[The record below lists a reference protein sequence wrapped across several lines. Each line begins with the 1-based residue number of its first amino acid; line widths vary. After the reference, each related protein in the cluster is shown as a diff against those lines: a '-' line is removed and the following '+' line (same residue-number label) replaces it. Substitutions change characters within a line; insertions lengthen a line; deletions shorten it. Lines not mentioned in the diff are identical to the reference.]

1 MFGRRVTLFTI
12 FDFKV
17 RLDTSWIIIALLVT
31 WSLAKGFFPH
41 YYKGLQAAVYWQMG
55 VVGALGLFVSI
66 IFHELCHSLVARR
79 FDMPMRGITLFV
91 FGGVAE
97 MEEEPP
103 SARAEFFMA
112 IAGPISSIALGFLFY
127 GVYFLGQQG
136 NWPVAVVGVFGY
148 LRTINFVL
156 AFFNLLPAFPL
167 DGGRILRSVLW
178 SLGKNLRWATR
189 IASQIGSG
197 FGMGMMFLGI
207 MFIIRGGFIGGIWWF
222 LLGMFLSNAAQMTYQ
237 RLLMR
242 RGFEGEPIEYFMK
255 TDLVTVSSSISVAEL
270 VEEYI
275 YKYHYKMFP
284 VVEGEKLVGC
294 VSTREVKGVPRQEWD
309 QRRVSEI
316 LQPRSGENTFSPN
329 TDAMKALS
337 LMSRTGRSRFMVA
350 KGDKIVGIITLK
362 ELLRFFSLKLD
373 LEGEEFKRL

>member
-1 MFGRRVTLFTI
+1 
-12 FDFKV
+12 
-17 RLDTSWIIIALLVT
+17 
-31 WSLAKGFFPH
+31 
-41 YYKGLQAAVYWQMG
+41 
-55 VVGALGLFVSI
+55 
-66 IFHELCHSLVARR
+66 
-79 FDMPMRGITLFV
+79 
-91 FGGVAE
+91 
-97 MEEEPP
+97 
-103 SARAEFFMA
+103 
-112 IAGPISSIALGFLFY
+112 
-127 GVYFLGQQG
+127 
-136 NWPVAVVGVFGY
+136 
-148 LRTINFVL
+148 
-156 AFFNLLPAFPL
+156 
-167 DGGRILRSVLW
+167 
-178 SLGKNLRWATR
+178 
-189 IASQIGSG
+189 
-197 FGMGMMFLGI
+197 MGMMFLGI

-222 LLGMFLSNAAQMTYQ
+222 LLGMFLSNAAIMTYQ

-242 RGFEGEPIEYFMK
+242 RGFEGEPVEYFMK
-255 TDLVTVSSSISVAEL
+255 TDLVIVSSSISVAEL

-316 LQPRSGENTFSPN
+316 LQPRSGENTFFPN